1 MLTVSDVACPVCGC
15 VCDDLQLTVDGSR
28 VVRTERACALAEPWF
43 LAQSSATRPAAEI
56 DGQPADFNRAIAA
69 AADLLRQSQY
79 PLIYGLSRSSTDGQ
93 RAAVRLADQIGANI
107 DTTASLCHGPSI
119 MAMQTVGESTCTL
132 GEISTRSDF
141 VIFWG
146 CNPAA
151 SHPRH
156 AERYSV
162 FPRSDLLPNGR
173 ADRTIVMIGDERDVH
188 EWRLDRDGAR
198 PDWVI
203 PIESDRDFEAITV
216 LRALV
221 RGVSIHD
228 QSLPRSTLQS
238 LTELARRMKSCR
250 YGIVFF
256 GLGLTATD
264 LHRTSRTAGLGH
276 ANVES
281 LLRLVTEL
289 NGFTRFNARRMRMYG
304 DVSGADSVLCW
315 QTGFPFAVNLSRGYP
330 RYNPGEYSA
339 NDLLTRGE
347 PDACVLIGSETLG
360 QFSPQALDHLRHIP
374 VVLLDYP
381 AATPIIEPAVR
392 FTTAVYGLHAP
403 GTAYR
408 MDEVPL
414 PLRASLPA
422 PWPTDETVLQQL
434 LKRLGQNQN

>member
-1 MLTVSDVACPVCGC
+1 MLTISDVACPVCGC

-43 LAQSSATRPAAEI
+43 QAQSLATRPAAEI
-56 DGQPADFNRAIAA
+56 GGEPAEFPRAIAV
-69 AADLLRQSQY
+69 AADVLRAARY
-79 PLIYGLSRSSTDGQ
+79 PLIYGLSRSSTGGQ
-93 RAAVRLADQIGANI
+93 QAAVKLADQIGATI

-132 GEISTRSDF
+132 GEIRTRSDL

-146 CNPAA
+146 CHPAA
-151 SHPRH
+151 THPRH

-162 FPRSDLLPNGR
+162 MPRSDWLPNGR
-173 ADRTIVMIGDERDVH
+173 ADRTVVMIGDERDVQD
-188 EWRLDRDGAR
+188 WRLDRDDAR

-203 PIESDRDFEAITV
+203 PLKPDSDFEAINV

-221 RGVSIHD
+221 RDVPIQESNLPNRTM
-228 QSLPRSTLQS
+228 QSLA
-238 LTELARRMKSCR
+238 ELARRMKSCR

-256 GLGLTATD
+256 GLGLTGTD
-264 LHRTSRTAGLGH
+264 FTRSSRTSGLGH
-276 ANVES
+276 ANVEN
-281 LLRLVTEL
+281 LLRLVAEL
-289 NGFTRFNARRMRMYG
+289 NGFTRFNARRMRLYG

-330 RYNPGEYSA
+330 RYNPGEFSA
-339 NDLLTRGE
+339 NELLSRGE

-360 QFSPQALDHLRHIP
+360 QFSSQALDHLRRIP
-374 VVLLDYP
+374 VILLDYP
-381 AATPIIEPAVR
+381 AATPIIEPDVR
-392 FTTAVYGLHAP
+392 FTTAVYGLHAA

-414 PLRASLPA
+414 PLRALLPA
-422 PWPTDETVLQQL
+422 PWLTDEAVLQQL
-434 LKRLGQNQN
+434 SERLAQNQN

>member
-1 MLTVSDVACPVCGC
+1 MQTILDVACPVCGC
-15 VCDDLQLTVDGSR
+15 VCDDLKLTVDGSR
-28 VVRTERACALAEPWF
+28 VVKTERACALAEPWF
-43 LAQSSATRPAAEI
+43 QAQSSATRPAAEI
-56 DGQPADFNRAIAA
+56 DGEPAEFQRAIAV
-69 AADLLRQSQY
+69 AADMLRASRY
-79 PLIYGLSRSSTDGQ
+79 PLIYGLSRSSTGGQ
-93 RAAVRLADQIGANI
+93 QAAVKLADRIGATI

-132 GEISTRSDF
+132 GEIRTRSDL

-146 CNPAA
+146 CHPAA
-151 SHPRH
+151 THPRH

-162 FPRSDLLPNGR
+162 MPRSDWLPNGR

-188 EWRLDRDGAR
+188 DWRLDREGAC

-203 PIESDRDFEAITV
+203 PLGPDSDFEAITV

-221 RGVSIHD
+221 RDVPIRESN
-228 QSLPRSTLQS
+228 LPNSTMQS

-250 YGIVFF
+250 YGIFFF
-256 GLGLTATD
+256 GLGLTGTD
-264 LHRTSRTAGLGH
+264 FTRISRTTGLGH
-276 ANVES
+276 ANVEN

-339 NDLLTRGE
+339 NDLLARGE

-360 QFSPQALDHLRHIP
+360 QFSTQALDHLRRIP
-374 VVLLDYP
+374 VILFDYP
-381 AATPIIEPAVR
+381 AATPIIEPIVR

-422 PWPTDETVLQQL
+422 PWPTDEAVLQQL
-434 LKRLGQNQN
+434 LERLAQNQD